1 MAGGLKKSK
10 DETIDA
16 SEEVLIEVAKAEEVK
31 DVYVKPDLK
40 KKDSVDTDPGNKNRD
55 FRH

>member
-10 DETIDA
+10 DVTIDA
-16 SEEVLIEVAKAEEVK
+16 SEEVLVEVAKAEEVK
-31 DVYVKPDLK
+31 DVYVKPELK
-40 KKDSVDTDPGNKNRD
+40 TKDTVDPDPGNKNRD

>member
-10 DETIDA
+10 DVTIDA
-16 SEEVLIEVAKAEEVK
+16 SEEVLVEIAKAEEVN
-31 DVYVKPDLK
+31 DVYVKPELK
-40 KKDSVDTDPGNKNRD
+40 TKDAVDPDPGNKNRD

>member
-10 DETIDA
+10 DVTIDA
-16 SEEVLIEVAKAEEVK
+16 SEEVLVEVEKAEEVN
-31 DVYVKPDLK
+31 DVYVKPELK
-40 KKDSVDTDPGNKNRD
+40 KKDVVDPDPGNKNRD

>member
-10 DETIDA
+10 DITIDA
-16 SEEVLIEVAKAEEVK
+16 SEEVLVEVAKAEEVK
-31 DVYVKPDLK
+31 DVYVKPELK
-40 KKDSVDTDPGNKNRD
+40 TKDTVDPDPGNKNRD

>member
-10 DETIDA
+10 DEIIDA
-16 SEEVLIEVAKAEEVK
+16 SEEVLVEVAKAEEPEVKTK
-31 DVYVKPDLK
+31 DV
-40 KKDSVDTDPGNKNRD
+40 VDPDPGNKNRD